1 MDYLKDLIVI
11 FGLAVGVVVVFSR
24 LRLPAVVGY
33 LATGTL
39 FGPHGLGWI
48 EGVGQ
53 VQVLAEI
60 GVALLLFTI
69 GIELSLAHMF
79 RMRTTMW
86 LGGGLQVTVTVVV
99 VALIALQVLPSW
111 RQSVFLGML
120 LALSSTA
127 IVLKLLSERGELD
140 SPQGQTALGILI
152 FQDLCIVP
160 MTLLTPFLSG
170 EAPDAADVALVAG
183 KAVLVVGAVLLGT
196 RIIVPWLLH
205 QVVATRNREVFLLTL
220 VLLCMGTA
228 WLTAQAGLSLAL
240 GAFLAGLVVSESEYS
255 HQALGEVLP
264 LRHAF
269 LGIFF
274 VSVGML
280 FDGRTL
286 LAAPWS
292 IGLGVAALV
301 AGKAAITAGVTVLLG
316 NSHRVSLIT
325 GLGLA
330 QVGEFSFVLAT
341 VGLSSGVI
349 TEPLYQLFIGAAIV
363 TMAATPFLWGSS
375 VRFSQ
380 WMASRQP
387 SWSSSS
393 VEDQASSAGSRE
405 LQDHVIIV
413 GYGVNGKNLA
423 QVLRRV
429 PIPFIVV
436 EMNPEIVRSESREGT
451 PILYGDVANRAILEQ
466 AGARRARV
474 LVLAISDPAVTRL
487 ATDMAHHL
495 NPALHIIVRTRY
507 VKEMEALFALG
518 GNDVVPEEFE
528 TSIEIFSLVLRR
540 YMVPKDIVERSVR
553 EIRQDSYEVFRGLQE
568 RHRPPEDIRR
578 FVAGVEMEIY
588 RLEQGS
594 PLAGHSLAETNL
606 RGKFGVMVLAI
617 QAGEQVQPNPDASTV
632 FSVGD
637 VVMLLGTPEQLS
649 KAAVLFSRA

>member
-1 MDYLKDLIVI
+1 MEYLKDLIVI
-11 FGLAVGVVVVFSR
+11 FGLAVAVVVVFSR
-24 LRLPAVVGY
+24 LRLPAVIGY

-39 FGPHGLGWI
+39 VGPHGLGWI
-48 EGVGQ
+48 EGAEQ
-53 VQVLAEI
+53 VQVLAEL

-69 GIELSLAHMF
+69 GIELSLAQLF
-79 RMRTTMW
+79 RMRTTLW
-86 LGGGLQVTVTVVV
+86 LGGGLQVACTVVL
-99 VALIALQVLPSW
+99 VALIALPALPSW
-111 RQSVFLGML
+111 KQSVFLGML
-120 LALSSTA
+120 VALSSTA

-170 EAPDAADVALVAG
+170 ETPRVEEVAWVAG
-183 KAVLVVGAVLLGT
+183 KAVLVVGAALLGA
-196 RIIVPWLLH
+196 RIIVPWLLR
-205 QVVATRNREVFLLTL
+205 QVVATRNREVFLLSL

-255 HQALGEVLP
+255 HQALGEILP

-286 LAAPWS
+286 LIAPWN
-292 IGLGVAALV
+292 IGVGVAALV

-316 NSHRVSLIT
+316 YSRRVSLIT

-349 TEPLYQLFIGAAIV
+349 TEPLYQLFIGAAII
-363 TMAATPFLWGSS
+363 TMGATPFLWGLSA
-375 VRFSQ
+375 RFSQ
-380 WMASRQP
+380 WIASRQP
-387 SWSSSS
+387 AWM
-393 VEDQASSAGSRE
+393 EPAQAEITSTDVSGA

-423 QVLRRV
+423 RVLRRV

-436 EMNPEIVRSESREGT
+436 EMNPEIVRSESQEGT
-451 PILYGDVANRAILEQ
+451 RILYGDAANRQILER
-466 AGARRARV
+466 AGVQHARV
-474 LVLAISDPAVTRL
+474 LVLAISDPAVTRY
-487 ATDMAHHL
+487 ATDTAHRL
-495 NPALHIIVRTRY
+495 NPALHIIIRTRY

-528 TSIEIFSLVLRR
+528 TSIEIFSRVLRM
-540 YMVPKDIVERSVR
+540 YMVPRDIVERSVR
-553 EIRQDSYEVFRGLQE
+553 EIRQDGYEVFRGLRE
-568 RHRPPEDIRR
+568 RHRPPEDIRK

-588 RLEQGS
+588 RVEQGC
-594 PLAGHSLAETNL
+594 PLSGHSLAEANL
-606 RGKFGVMVLAI
+606 RGKSGAMVLAI
-617 QAGEQVQPNPDASTV
+617 QTGEQVQPNPDPRTV
-632 FSVGD
+632 FSAGD

-649 KAAVLFSRA
+649 KAAALFSSV